1 VLGIP
6 YYHEGGGAVFKIHMY
21 SYLLLFSVI
30 YVLAKLGY
38 KRTYELL
45 SNADTGVTYYIL
57 AVLYV
62 AVGGVV
68 SNGFGGMAFVIDTL
82 LSPAL
87 ALFLILNIDVINR
100 NRIIKLLLICLIV
113 NSLIAIAEFIVQR
126 NFIPRLAPVWEFRS
140 WALLSHPLNNSLIT
154 GGLMFL
160 LVYPLSFAK
169 KYSLILLFFSALLA
183 FGGRVGVV
191 FVALI
196 LFLFFLIDLRKFIF
210 LSASFNAR
218 NVVSFHFLIIILIF
232 FVGIAFYVGL
242 GERVFTGFEFDG
254 SARTRVDV
262 FYLFDFISLT
272 ELLWGVNDK
281 FSFLIEDVVG
291 VSTIENVWL
300 GWIFQFGIVATL
312 PLTLTLINMLFRL
325 GKNIGF
331 LRIIVV
337 LFLIVCS
344 ANNSLATKTPALMLF
359 VIALVCCRSYFEI
372 KESVKNESLAVSS

>member
-1 VLGIP
+1 
-6 YYHEGGGAVFKIHMY
+6 
-21 SYLLLFSVI
+21 
-30 YVLAKLGY
+30 
-38 KRTYELL
+38 
-45 SNADTGVTYYIL
+45 
-57 AVLYV
+57 
-62 AVGGVV
+62 
-68 SNGFGGMAFVIDTL
+68 
-82 LSPAL
+82 
-87 ALFLILNIDVINR
+87 
-100 NRIIKLLLICLIV
+100 
-113 NSLIAIAEFIVQR
+113 
-126 NFIPRLAPVWEFRS
+126 LAPVWEFRS

-160 LVYPLSFAK
+160 LVYPLSFVK
-169 KYSLILLFFSALLA
+169 KYSLIILFFSALLA

-196 LFLFFLIDLRKFIF
+196 LFLFLLIDLRKFIF

-218 NVVSFHFLIIILIF
+218 SVISFHFLIIILIF

-281 FSFLIEDVVG
+281 FSLLIEDVVG

-300 GWIFQFGIVATL
+300 GWIFQFGIVATV
-312 PLTLTLINMLFRL
+312 PLILTLINMLFRL
-325 GKNIGF
+325 GKNIGY
-331 LRIIVV
+331 LRIIIV

-359 VIALVCCRSYFEI
+359 VIAIVCCRSYFEI
-372 KESVKNESLAVSS
+372 KESVKNESSAVSL

>member
-1 VLGIP
+1 
-6 YYHEGGGAVFKIHMY
+6 
-21 SYLLLFSVI
+21 LLLFSVI
-30 YVLAKLGY
+30 YVVAKLGY

-113 NSLIAIAEFIVQR
+113 NSFIAIAEFIVHR

-160 LVYPLSFAK
+160 LVYPLSFVK
-169 KYSLILLFFSALLA
+169 KYSLIILFFSALLA

-196 LFLFFLIDLRKFIF
+196 LFLFLLIDLRKFIF

-218 NVVSFHFLIIILIF
+218 SVISFHFLIIILIF

-281 FSFLIEDVVG
+281 FSLLIEDVVG

-300 GWIFQFGIVATL
+300 GWIFQFGIVATV
-312 PLTLTLINMLFRL
+312 PLILTLINMLFRL
-325 GKNIGF
+325 GKNIGY
-331 LRIIVV
+331 LRIIIV

-359 VIALVCCRSYFEI
+359 VIAIVCCRSYFEI
-372 KESVKNESLAVSS
+372 KESVKNESSAVSL